1 MTKEIPQLINELQ
14 AAGDEELLKQTT
26 SEGDEFIDSTGSL

>member
-1 MTKEIPQLINELQ
+1 MNGLQ

>member
-1 MTKEIPQLINELQ
+1 LQ